1 VFKEITGVALND
13 SLVELEFH
21 GHYRQYR
28 WEILNSPRTVCLLT
42 LTRGP
47 VSLATTV
54 SEPASSLLA
63 VGSGGRATFIFTFWL
78 LTLTRGPATIF
89 FQMKRAPLRY

>member
-1 VFKEITGVALND
+1 VFKEITGVPLND

-28 WEILNSPRTVCLLT
+28 WESLNSPRMVFLLT
-42 LTRGP
+42 LTCGP
-47 VSLATTV
+47 LSLATMV

-63 VGSGGRATFIFTFWL
+63 VGSGGRATFIFAFWL
-78 LTLTRGPATIF
+78 LKLTRGLATMF
-89 FQMKRAPLRY
+89 FK